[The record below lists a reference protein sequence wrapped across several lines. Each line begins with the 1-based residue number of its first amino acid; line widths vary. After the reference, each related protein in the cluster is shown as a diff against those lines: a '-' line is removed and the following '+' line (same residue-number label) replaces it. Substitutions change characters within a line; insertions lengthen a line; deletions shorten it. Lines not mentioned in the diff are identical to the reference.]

1 MNQRP
6 GGENLH
12 IPLQITGDAEG
23 LSSHSAL
30 LLIYYYLS
38 MIVAIARAGVTAW
51 AVVSCLQGQPVSQ
64 QSQRLGP
71 WGWSG
76 QGVTPCSRK
85 NTLVLLWQEAQAQAS
100 SG

>member
-12 IPLQITGDAEG
+12 IPLQIPGDAHG

-38 MIVAIARAGVTAW
+38 MIVAIARAGIPAW
-51 AVVSCLQGQPVSQ
+51 AVVSC
-64 QSQRLGP
+64 
-71 WGWSG
+71 
-76 QGVTPCSRK
+76 
-85 NTLVLLWQEAQAQAS
+85 
-100 SG
+100 